1 MTHPAPVRLTIKPGL
16 LTQTVYEEAVIVSTQ
31 NAMITSLNASGTFLF
46 DLLHQRPH
54 TEIELLAALLGE
66 FEVTQEEAAADL
78 RAFLED
84 LKSNE
89 LIIAEPADAY

>member
-1 MTHPAPVRLTIKPGL
+1 MTHPAPVRVTIKPGL

-54 TEIELLAALLGE
+54 TEAELLAALLSE
-66 FEVTQEEAAADL
+66 FEVTQQEATDDL
-78 RAFLED
+78 RAFLEE
-84 LKSNE
+84 LKANE
-89 LIIAEPADAY
+89 LIIDEPTDAH